1 MSRKLEVKKSFTGS
15 LKLIQIDRSMW
26 RRSSITSKPLL
37 MKNLERHIASHNLNP
52 KLLRNSKTQLLK
64 TETLKTIDQLLIL

>member
-26 RRSSITSKPLL
+26 KRSSITSKHLL

-52 KLLRNSKTQLLK
+52 KLLRNSKTQLLR